1 MLSFGVLSESDAPA
15 VQSLLES
22 NPGYTVRVSGR
33 PPAPHDGF
41 DVLVDGPP
49 DLTPGYKHCYGAWLD
64 DTLVGVAD
72 VLQSWPTPQT
82 AHIGLLL
89 VHGEHEGK
97 GIGRALH
104 DHVLSVVPEWGVDTL
119 RLGIVETNA
128 AGAEPFWSKLGY
140 RPTGRVVPFTEG
152 TVRTTVAV
160 WTRPLVES
168 SSGN

>member
-1 MLSFGVLSESDAPA
+1 MLTFGDLSEADAPA
-15 VQSLLES
+15 VQTLLES
-22 NPGYTVRVSGR
+22 NPGYTRRVSGR
-33 PPAPHDGF
+33 LPLPSDGLE
-41 DVLVDGPP
+41 VLVDGPP
-49 DLTPGYKHCYGAWLD
+49 DLTPERKHCFGAWLD

-72 VLQSWPTPQT
+72 VLQSWPNPQT

-89 VHGEHEGK
+89 VHGEHEGE

-104 DHVLSVVPEWGVDTL
+104 EHVLSAVRGWEGVDTL

-128 AGAEPFWSKLGY
+128 AGAGPFWSKLGY

-160 WTRPLVES
+160 WTRPL
-168 SSGN
+168 GA